1 MSATLAS
8 LTPRQSGV
16 IACLIDGQCNKQIA
30 RSLGV
35 SQKTIETYHLPN
47 IRRSLGLPSTRAVCA
62 WAGAVAALD
71 ALGTGEPA

>member
-1 MSATLAS
+1 MSATLVP

-16 IACLIDGQCNKQIA
+16 IACLIDGMCNKRIA
-30 RSLGV
+30 QAMGIEV
-35 SQKTIETYHLPN
+35 STLEDYHLPN